1 MDIQF
6 SMLALPASAVLL
18 GACANVSVLPVTAP
32 NQPGIRYWRPAPY
45 IALQET
51 RDGAKTVCDYKLIML
66 PDKTEQYAITM
77 DAGIGTVESKPTLE
91 GGWNLTSLDGKADS
105 KTAENI
111 TAVASLLS
119 SAAKMGMQP
128 FSGKE
133 QPESKQA
140 VSNCSGFYKI
150 VYQDGVIVDFKRVRL
165 SR

>member
-1 MDIQF
+1 MQF

-105 KTAENI
+105 KTADNI
-111 TAVASLLS
+111 TAVASLLK
-119 SAAKMGMQP
+119 AA
-128 FSGKE
+128 SGAAANYSPVTP
-133 QPESKQA
+133 PETRSPA
-140 VSNCSGFYKI
+140 SNCSGFYKI

>member
-1 MDIQF
+1 MNMQF

-105 KTAENI
+105 KTADNI

-119 SAAKMGMQP
+119 SAAKTLA
-128 FSGKE
+128 GKE